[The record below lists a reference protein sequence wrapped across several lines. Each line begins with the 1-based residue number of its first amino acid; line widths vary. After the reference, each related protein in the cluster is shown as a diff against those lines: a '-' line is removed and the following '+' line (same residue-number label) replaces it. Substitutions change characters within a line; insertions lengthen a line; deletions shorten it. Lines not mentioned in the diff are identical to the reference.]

1 MSNEI
6 KVALLAIA
14 ALGLSYWGYKF
25 IIGKNIL
32 KNSNV
37 YYVEFD
43 HVDLMQT
50 SSPVTISG
58 VQVGFVA
65 EIAPIIEE
73 QKVLV
78 TLDLQ
83 KNLNIPK
90 STVAYLKATGFMGGK
105 AIDLQYKI
113 PCSGDD
119 CAKSGD
125 YLQGVSQGLL
135 SSMLNEDEVNTYLTI
150 LKENIGSIT
159 DSLNQHLL
167 GDQAEGPIAN
177 TLRSLETT
185 MGHLASSSSQLNWIL
200 AQSANKVTGSLASVE
215 SITDNL
221 ESRNDKISTIIDN
234 TASFSDQLSQLEL
247 AQTINSL
254 NMAVA
259 NLESTLDQA
268 NQTFSGIN
276 KVVANLES
284 GKGTL
289 GLLLNDEDLY
299 YELSTLSSRTD
310 SLLEDLQERPYRYV
324 PLKNRKKV
332 LRYDRK
338 DQANQ

>member
-6 KVALLAIA
+6 KVALLALA

-90 STVAYLKATGFMGGK
+90 STVAYL
-105 AIDLQYKI
+105 
-113 PCSGDD
+113 
-119 CAKSGD
+119 
-125 YLQGVSQGLL
+125 
-135 SSMLNEDEVNTYLTI
+135 
-150 LKENIGSIT
+150 
-159 DSLNQHLL
+159 
-167 GDQAEGPIAN
+167 
-177 TLRSLETT
+177 
-185 MGHLASSSSQLNWIL
+185 
-200 AQSANKVTGSLASVE
+200 
-215 SITDNL
+215 
-221 ESRNDKISTIIDN
+221 
-234 TASFSDQLSQLEL
+234 
-247 AQTINSL
+247 
-254 NMAVA
+254 
-259 NLESTLDQA
+259 
-268 NQTFSGIN
+268 
-276 KVVANLES
+276 
-284 GKGTL
+284 
-289 GLLLNDEDLY
+289 
-299 YELSTLSSRTD
+299 
-310 SLLEDLQERPYRYV
+310 
-324 PLKNRKKV
+324 
-332 LRYDRK
+332 
-338 DQANQ
+338 